1 METGTKH
8 IIQCHC
14 ILPQY
19 KMMKDPVFH
28 KFIVFSLIDS
38 NDDIIPKFSQCN
50 NCGVIH
56 KVIDICKSEI
66 VHGFEDES
74 AILNIADIKTSLSKD
89 IVSILETYNCDI
101 ATWEHVLDVIEEERW
116 GENIILNRNIID
128 SQQNVKVLNIFEG
141 DSAKTVL
148 PEEFL
153 SNTGYN
159 TLTLE
164 EE

>member
-101 ATWEHVLDVIEEERW
+101 ATWENAKFIYDNKLW
-116 GENIILNRNIID
+116 
-128 SQQNVKVLNIFEG
+128 G
-141 DSAKTVL
+141 DSFVISRESIDGSIQIKTLVVIDDKKIKIDAML
-148 PEEFL
+148 EQVDIIGEFSIL
-153 SNTGYN
+153 
-159 TLTLE
+159 
-164 EE
+164 